1 MGLHVWAA
9 AQGCRR
15 PNQTSVSRVHEGCVL
30 LWRAGIADRKV
41 PAPVCEQVTH
51 RCSSCHRHFLD
62 KASISSPKCFL
73 RNGKHNLINKVNE
86 RKARLL
92 FFFYHKYPSVSFLG
106 GIQLPVQMTPDRG
119 TETHFLV
126 EMDDLE
132 SHFHI
137 YHTSLHVLCG
147 DERIARQL

>member
-1 MGLHVWAA
+1 MFPQKWKTQPDWQSQRTESEMVFPH
-9 AQGCRR
+9 
-15 PNQTSVSRVHEGCVL
+15 P
-30 LWRAGIADRKV
+30 
-41 PAPVCEQVTH
+41 
-51 RCSSCHRHFLD
+51 
-62 KASISSPKCFL
+62 
-73 RNGKHNLINKVNE
+73 
-86 RKARLL
+86 
-92 FFFYHKYPSVSFLG
+92 KYPVSFLG